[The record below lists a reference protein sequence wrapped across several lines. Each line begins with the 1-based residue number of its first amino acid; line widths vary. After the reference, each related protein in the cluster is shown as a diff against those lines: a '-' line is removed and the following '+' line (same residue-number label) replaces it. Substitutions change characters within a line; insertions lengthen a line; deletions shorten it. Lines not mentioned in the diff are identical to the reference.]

1 MVYIRLL
8 LSVNSHSTSS
18 SLQFVQP
25 SLRSIES
32 QRTLRFRQRWQAFE
46 ALGRKLRLSRIPA
59 VAADLFSPAAG
70 VVLGMASVA
79 VESGMAGDVI
89 ANVRTVSA

>member
-1 MVYIRLL
+1 MVYIRLM
-8 LSVNSHSTSS
+8 LSVNLHSTSS
-18 SLQFVQP
+18 SLHFVQP
-25 SLRSIES
+25 SLCSIES

-59 VAADLFSPAAG
+59 AADLFSPAAE
-70 VVLGMASVA
+70 VVLGLASVA

-89 ANVRTVSA
+89 ASVRTISA